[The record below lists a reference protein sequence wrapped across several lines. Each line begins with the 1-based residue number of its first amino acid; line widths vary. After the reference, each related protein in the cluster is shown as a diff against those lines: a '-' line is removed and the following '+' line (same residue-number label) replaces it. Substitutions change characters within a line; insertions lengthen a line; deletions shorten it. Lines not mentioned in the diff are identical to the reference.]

1 MAFLASRT
9 RTDLRTQPP
18 RTHLRWVVFGLLL
31 GLLLVLELGCARPP
45 AGPAFTPADAPNEP
59 RSRVYVYRSDP
70 RASLA
75 SVDIKIDGREIG
87 RFRNEEYETIEIAA
101 GPHQLKAQ
109 MRGLAFVSLGWNEH
123 RFRARPGKAIY
134 IEVSV
139 RLSERVIPDSPS
151 LEIAGRSSAG
161 GSENVFLIER
171 GAAEAL
177 DRMRATTR
185 VVPD

>member
-1 MAFLASRT
+1 MTSIT
-9 RTDLRTQPP
+9 RPRPP
-18 RTHLRWVVFGLLL
+18 ACLQWAVPGLVL
-31 GLLLVLELGCARPP
+31 GLLLALGLGCARPP
-45 AGPAFTPADAPNEP
+45 EGPAFTPADAPNEN
-59 RSRVYVYRSDP
+59 RSRVYLYRVDP

-75 SVDIKIDGREIG
+75 NVDIKIDGREIG
-87 RFRNEEYETIEIAA
+87 RFRNSEYETIEIAA
-101 GPHQLKAQ
+101 GPHHLKAQ

-123 RFRARPGKAIY
+123 RFRAPPGKPIY

-139 RLSERVIPDSPS
+139 RLAARDVPNSPS

-171 GAAEAL
+171 GATEAL

-185 VVPD
+185 IVPD